1 MFTFRPMAT
10 SPSHHP
16 YVDYFIDVL
25 SLQLISY
32 CPPLIIALRIVH
44 ATRRSTSRLPL
55 PAPLSLISPHF
66 ASSLRALISEP
77 LLLAARLLPFTSD
90 LPPLPGSDVACSS
103 LDAGD
108 RISFAQDIFRQVCA
122 RGSHAHVHKAQAH
135 MYRCICVDVRLHLLA
150 SECIGSHLMYF

>member
-1 MFTFRPMAT
+1 MFTSRPMAT

-66 ASSLRALISEP
+66 ALISGP
-77 LLLAARLLPFTSD
+77 LPLAARLLPFTSD

-108 RISFAQDIFRQVCA
+108 RISFAQDIFRQV
-122 RGSHAHVHKAQAH
+122 RTGGSHAHVHEAQAH
-135 MYRCICVDVRLHLLA
+135 MHRCTCVDVRRTSWLLTA
-150 SECIGSHLMYF
+150 